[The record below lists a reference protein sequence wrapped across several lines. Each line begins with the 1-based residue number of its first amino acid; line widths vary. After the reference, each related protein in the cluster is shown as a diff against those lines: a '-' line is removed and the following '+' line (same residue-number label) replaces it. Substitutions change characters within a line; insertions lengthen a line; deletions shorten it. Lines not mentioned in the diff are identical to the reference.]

1 MKVGGLRELPT
12 VRDAVRRRR
21 RAPKPVQ
28 VTSDAP
34 YPRSVE
40 RRSAPRAPLHF
51 QRIELKYFLP
61 YRYLDHFVE
70 RVSRRTDIDPFLVK
84 EGRGRTR
91 YPVTSLYFDSWD
103 LAAWREKE
111 DGQFFRRKIRLRTYT
126 ETFSS
131 EAPCFLEI
139 KRRLDAVVLK
149 DRLRL
154 PPGVLGPEISPTQI
168 LGDLLARA
176 EGHNPTA
183 HEAQMLRGWLNL
195 QPTAI
200 VRYQR
205 TALVAKE
212 DANTRITVDHDL
224 AGAFRPATIIGDVP
238 LRGIDNIAATGMN
251 ALSGKYALLEIKSNN
266 VIPAWL
272 HEVIQDMEL
281 ARTAYSKYYLVVLAL
296 RAGLH
301 EDCDPSFVFD
311 DEGDL

>member
-12 VRDAVRRRR
+12 LREMTRRHR
-21 RAPKPVQ
+21 RAPLPVEQ
-28 VTSDAP
+28 TSDAYFP
-34 YPRSVE
+34 GVAE
-40 RRSAPRAPLHF
+40 RRTVPRAPLHF

-70 RVSRRTDIDPFLVK
+70 RVSRRTDVDPYLVK
-84 EGRGRTR
+84 QGLGHTR
-91 YPVTSLYFDSWD
+91 YPVTSLYFDSYD

-126 ETFSS
+126 EEFS
-131 EAPCFLEI
+131 EQTPCFLEI

-149 DRLRL
+149 DRIRL
-154 PPGVLGPEISPTQI
+154 PAGVLTPDVATTQL
-168 LGDLLARA
+168 LGHLLANA
-176 EGHNPTA
+176 EELDATA
-183 HEAQMLRGWLNL
+183 HEAEMMRGWFNL

-205 TALVAKE
+205 TALVSKE
-212 DANTRITVDHDL
+212 DPNTRITVDHDL
-224 AGAFRPATIIGDVP
+224 QGVFRPHSILGDV
-238 LRGIDNIAATGMN
+238 LMRGIDNINATGMN

-281 ARTAYSKYYLVVLAL
+281 SRTAYSKYYLVVLAL
-296 RAGLH
+296 RPATT
-301 EDCDPSFVFD
+301 EDCEPRFS